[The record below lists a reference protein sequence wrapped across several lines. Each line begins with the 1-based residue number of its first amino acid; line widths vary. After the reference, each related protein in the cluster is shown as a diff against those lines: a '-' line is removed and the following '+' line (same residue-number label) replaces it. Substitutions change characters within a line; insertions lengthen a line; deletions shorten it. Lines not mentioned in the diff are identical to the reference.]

1 MKTGSTKLQ
10 RVAVLFSGSHFFSLN
25 KIGTPFTIPHTWSIH
40 FTNTPCSKH
49 RHKHSNTDT
58 YTKHTLN
65 SKHQLYTT
73 LYTTLFTT
81 APTTHSFF
89 IRFTQSFLSLYLH
102 SSTLHKYKYGFLH
115 SNRIHGHNL
124 FPRTYATMAA
134 KGKPITAHVAR
145 TARSIP
151 FPVPL
156 PPPAIP
162 LYFSGSFVA
171 I

>member
-1 MKTGSTKLQ
+1 M
-10 RVAVLFSGSHFFSLN
+10 FSGSHFFSLEEDRHPVHN
-25 KIGTPFTIPHTWSIH
+25 SSYLIYSFYQH
-40 FTNTPCSKH
+40 TPCSKH

-134 KGKPITAHVAR
+134 KGKPTTAHVALH
-145 TARSIP
+145 SP
-151 FPVPL
+151 FPS
-156 PPPAIP
+156 
-162 LYFSGSFVA
+162 LYLYRHQPFLYILVVRSLLYR
-171 I
+171 